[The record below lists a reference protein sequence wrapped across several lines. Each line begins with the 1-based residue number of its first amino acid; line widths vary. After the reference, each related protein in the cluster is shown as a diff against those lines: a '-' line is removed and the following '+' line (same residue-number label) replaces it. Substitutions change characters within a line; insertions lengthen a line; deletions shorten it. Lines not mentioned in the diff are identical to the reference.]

1 MLCLLTVSVSETK
14 NTQVDNVESLDV
26 EMPMYNLTEHS
37 NNNSKLLR
45 QYCRDEP
52 DDNLRASK
60 LLNSNL
66 NLKTVLVMLVR

>member
-14 NTQVDNVESLDV
+14 NTQVDNVKSLDV

-45 QYCRDEP
+45 QSCRDEP

>member
-1 MLCLLTVSVSETK
+1 MLRLLTVSVNETK
-14 NTQVDNVESLDV
+14 NTRVGNAKSLDV
-26 EMPMYNLTEHS
+26 VMPMYNLTEHS
-37 NNNSKLLR
+37 NNNPELLR